1 MAYTN
6 TPTQPE
12 PTVEAVQTMMGLV
25 LLEFGTDW
33 CPHCLGAQGAIR
45 SVLELRA
52 DIQHLKVEDGPGRRL
67 GRFFRVKLWP
77 TLVLLQDGQEI
88 RRAVR
93 PQGEAA
99 VLAVVETSTD
109 RPPAPGK

>member
-6 TPTQPE
+6 TFTHSE
-12 PTVEAVQTMMGLV
+12 PTADAVQAMKGLV

-33 CPHCLGAQGAIR
+33 CPHCLGAQDAIR
-45 SVLELRA
+45 TALGSHDA
-52 DIQHLKVEDGPGRRL
+52 IQHIKVEDGPGRRL

-88 RRAVR
+88 ARAVR

-99 VLAVVETSTD
+99 VQAVLA
-109 RPPAPGK
+109 P

>member
-6 TPTQPE
+6 TPTLPE
-12 PTVEAVQTMMGLV
+12 PTAEAVQALKGRV

-33 CPHCLGAQGAIR
+33 CPHCLGAQEAIR
-45 SVLELRA
+45 AVLEPRA
-52 DIQHLKVEDGPGRRL
+52 DIQHIKIEDGPGRRL
-67 GRFFRVKLWP
+67 GRFLRVKLWP

-88 RRAVR
+88 ARGVR

-99 VLAVVETSTD
+99 VQAVVD
-109 RPPAPGK
+109 AV

>member
-6 TPTQPE
+6 TATQPE
-12 PTVEAVQTMMGLV
+12 PTAEAVHAMQGLV

-33 CPHCLGAQGAIR
+33 CPHCLGAQNAIR
-45 SVLELRA
+45 SVLEPRA

-67 GRFFRVKLWP
+67 GRFFRVKFWP

-88 RRAVR
+88 ARAVR
-93 PQGEAA
+93 PHGEAA
-99 VLAVVETSTD
+99 VQAVI
-109 RPPAPGK
+109 AAG

>member
-6 TPTQPE
+6 TFTHPE
-12 PTVEAVQTMMGLV
+12 PTAEAVQAMKGLV

-33 CPHCLGAQGAIR
+33 CPHCLGAQEAIR
-45 SVLELRA
+45 TALGPHDA
-52 DIQHLKVEDGPGRRL
+52 IQHLKIEDGPGRRL

-88 RRAVR
+88 ARAVR

-99 VLAVVETSTD
+99 VQAVLA
-109 RPPAPGK
+109 P

>member
-12 PTVEAVQTMMGLV
+12 PTAEAVQAMKGRV

-33 CPHCLGAQGAIR
+33 CPHCLGAQDAIR
-45 SVLELRA
+45 AVLTA
-52 DIQHLKVEDGPGRRL
+52 HDATQHIKIEDGPGRCL

-88 RRAVR
+88 TRAVR

-99 VLAVVETSTD
+99 VQAVVD
-109 RPPAPGK
+109 AG